1 MSPVDAPR
9 TTYEICLLVTNL
21 WFALMFML
29 NFVNMNVE
37 FRQICLLVTNLWF
50 ALMFMLN
57 FVNIR
62 CLGDTE
68 TLHARYYFVV
78 IVVLEVHY
86 RICVRRRINTVLEEI
101 DMTAQ
106 RDASRTPEMANS
118 ERMIGELKSRHQ
130 ETVWVTNYE
139 HVIGEL
145 KNRQL
150 KNRHQETMWAR
161 FVCRTLHKD
170 RVRVDEIA
178 YLMNEVQ
185 HLKRLL
191 ERSWLREEVLDKKIL
206 ECNL

>member
-9 TTYEICLLVTNL
+9 TTYEICLLMTIL
-21 WFALMFML
+21 WFALNCVL
-29 NFVNMNVE
+29 NFVC
-37 FRQICLLVTNLWF
+37 I
-50 ALMFMLN
+50 
-57 FVNIR
+57 
-62 CLGDTE
+62 GDTCGVE
-68 TLHARYYFVV
+68 HMHARYYGLAVNFLF
-78 IVVLEVHY
+78 IHY
-86 RICVRRRINTVLEEI
+86 CVQRRINTVLEEI
-101 DMTAQ
+101 DLTTQ
-106 RDASRTPEMANS
+106 GDASRTPEMANS